1 MRENVQGKAGKA
13 TVRCPRTPVTKAK
26 TNNKASDIGTSEDVN
41 KLGHSGIAGGSVN
54 LATSQTSGTEL
65 SRRPGKCA
73 HGHLPLGKRQLLF
86 TQKSAHDAVYS
97 SSISKPTLETT
108 QMPLKG

>member
-65 SRRPGKCA
+65 SQRPGNALMGICPW
-73 HGHLPLGKRQLLF
+73 GNDNF
-86 TQKSAHDAVYS
+86 
-97 SSISKPTLETT
+97 
-108 QMPLKG
+108 